1 MTRRDAAW
9 AILRAASVVGGQEF
23 FSGWMAAGQHLNEKP
38 HAHTV
43 HAPPEPDR
51 WNSYTPRF
59 FSAIDFRNLDA
70 FTAVLIPTDETP
82 GAREAH
88 VAAFIDFVINAA
100 AEYAPEMQDDWRKA
114 TEWLGTHH
122 FADLSAD
129 QQLSLVQ
136 HMSDMEHDATN
147 KQESFSVYNLIKE
160 MTVHAFYTSRVGLVN
175 VLEYKGIAYL
185 TEFPGCSHPDHH
197 TI

>member
-23 FSGWMAAGQHLNEKP
+23 FSGWMAAGQHLNEKT

-43 HAPPEPDR
+43 HAPHEPDR

-59 FSAIDFRNLDA
+59 FSAVDFRNLDA

-100 AEYAPEMQDDWRKA
+100 TEYAPEMQDDWRKA
-114 TEWLGTHH
+114 TEWLRTHR

-136 HMSDMEHDATN
+136 HMSDIEHDATN
-147 KQESFSVYNLIKE
+147 KQESFSVYSLIKE
-160 MTVHAFYTSRVGLVN
+160 MTVHAFYTSRVGLVD
-175 VLEYKGIAYL
+175 VLGYKGIAY
-185 TEFPGCSHPDHH
+185 
-197 TI
+197 